1 MSCRVSN
8 SGLQNYLDL
17 IKGISFKEFVLFYE
31 LTYHGPTKIKHKP
44 SPFLL
49 IQITLM
55 ICLEEFLVRI
65 TIGLT
70 KNPSTGS
77 LMRFE

>member
-1 MSCRVSN
+1 MSCGVSN
-8 SGLQNYLDL
+8 LVLQNYPGL
-17 IKGISFKEFVLFYE
+17 IKGISFKEFVLFHE
-31 LTYHGPTKIKHKP
+31 LTYHGPIKIMHKP

-65 TIGLT
+65 MIGKT
-70 KNPSTGS
+70 KNPS
-77 LMRFE
+77 RRIINAI